1 MPVVKFFAGLRTAT
15 GTKETTLSAG
25 SLQAVLDGLVAA
37 YPALREKLWDGSAL
51 RPHVV
56 ITINGHPLDP
66 LLGPDAPVQ
75 SEDEIAIFMSFAKI

>member
-25 SLQAVLDGLVAA
+25 SLRAVLDGLVAA

-56 ITINGHPLDP
+56 ITINGHNLDP
-66 LLGPDAPVQ
+66 DLGPDIPVKPDDQ
-75 SEDEIAIFMSFAKI
+75 IAIFPPIAGG